1 MDTMDVLVYFLA
13 AGVAAIAAVM
23 LATSLWRRMRRSG
36 RVLRERSPSDRRQR
50 RVPVVWERR
59 RAPRR
64 LEDVARGFLVGIER
78 RSGVNR
84 GGASRNTVSSR

>member
-13 AGVAAIAAVM
+13 AGAAAVAAVM
-23 LATSLWRRMRRSG
+23 LATSLWRRVRRSG
-36 RVLRERSPSDRRQR
+36 RVLRERSASDRRQR

-64 LEDVARGFLVGIER
+64 LEDVARGFLTRIER
-78 RSGVNR
+78 GQRISRTGP
-84 GGASRNTVSSR
+84 SRNQVSSR

>member
-13 AGVAAIAAVM
+13 AGVGAVAAVM
-23 LATSLWRRMRRSG
+23 LATSLWRRTRRAR
-36 RVLRERSPSDRRQR
+36 RVLRERSASDRRQR

-64 LEDVARGFLVGIER
+64 LEDVARGFLTRIER
-78 RSGVNR
+78 GRRISRTGP
-84 GGASRNTVSSR
+84 SRNQVSIR